1 MAEDGGLRNLG
12 RREPTDEMLL
22 EQEMV
27 VEGKKGAGDFALWTC
42 LL

>member
-12 RREPTDEMLL
+12 RREPTDEAPL

-27 VEGKKGAGDFALWTC
+27 VEGKKEAGDFALWTR